1 MLIETQIRLVSGAS
15 FCHLHMTSTCTKG
28 FCSATRHS
36 LTKERQSSTWGVHLP
51 FKAKINKRATCT
63 SFIRVTPEMDSLL
76 TSKWERAWGF
86 NLGTQ
91 VSREVRRVLIILN
104 GQHSLAPALFQQR
117 QVHLVSTKPVK
128 LGAGAGRLTRSIS
141 IACRL
146 FKVKPHSDLQQQK
159 F

>member
-76 TSKWERAWGF
+76 TSKWERAWSF

-104 GQHSLAPALFQQR
+104 GQHSLEPALFQQR
-117 QVHLVSTKPVK
+117 LSPLGFPTGLRTQPKPQVPCTYLPTLLPAS
-128 LGAGAGRLTRSIS
+128 
-141 IACRL
+141 
-146 FKVKPHSDLQQQK
+146 F
-159 F
+159 